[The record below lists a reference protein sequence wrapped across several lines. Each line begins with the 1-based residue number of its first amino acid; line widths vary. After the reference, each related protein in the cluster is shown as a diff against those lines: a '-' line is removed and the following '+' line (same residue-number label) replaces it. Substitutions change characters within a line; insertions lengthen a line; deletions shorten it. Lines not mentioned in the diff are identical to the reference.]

1 MAWNPDTYNKFKE
14 ERFLPFYDL
23 LGLIKLRA
31 GIKIIDLGCG
41 TGELTKKLS
50 DKLPDAEIL
59 GIDSSTAMLK
69 DSKAFENAQLKFE
82 CRSIEEEVSSG
93 RKWDLVF
100 SNAAL
105 QWVEGHEK
113 LLPDIINSINPG
125 GQLVVQM
132 PAQHHNISNR
142 ILNNLADEAPYN
154 IAFENWK
161 RLSPVLDIDVY
172 AKILFDAG
180 GRNITAY
187 EKIYPLVL
195 PDVNALY
202 DWVSGTALIPY
213 LEKLE
218 GKLKQFFANEYKLRL
233 QHNFSSLPVFYP
245 FRRIILGADF

>member
-50 DKLPDAEIL
+50 DKLPGAEIL

-69 DSKAFENAQLKFE
+69 DSKQFENAHLKFE
-82 CRSIEEEVSSG
+82 CRSIEEEINSG
-93 RKWDLVF
+93 SKWDLVF

-218 GKLKQFFANEYKLRL
+218 GKLKQSFADEYKVRL
-233 QHNFSSLPVFYP
+233 QHTFSSLPVFYP
-245 FRRIILGADF
+245 FRRIIFGADF

>member
-1 MAWNPDTYNKFKE
+1 MAWSPDTYNKFKE

-23 LGLIKLRA
+23 LHLINVRS
-31 GIKIIDLGCG
+31 GIKVIDLGCG

-50 DKLPDAEIL
+50 EKLPGAEVL
-59 GIDSSTAMLK
+59 GIDSSTEMLK
-69 DSKAFENAQLKFE
+69 DSKGLENAQLKFE
-82 CRSIEEEVSSG
+82 RRSIEEEVNPG

-113 LLPDIINSINPG
+113 LLPDIIRSINPD

-142 ILNNLADEAPYN
+142 ILNSLADEAPYN
-154 IAFENWK
+154 VAFKNWT
-161 RLSPVLDIDVY
+161 RLSPVLDMEVY

-218 GKLKQFFANEYKLRL
+218 GKLKQSFSEEYKVRL
-233 QHNFSSLPVFYP
+233 LHNFSSLPVFYP
-245 FRRIILGADF
+245 FKRIIFGADF